1 MLRRVNAPALI
12 RPLVQDL
19 RFARLASGSRIA
31 WAVSGQG
38 PPVVKVAHWM
48 THVEYDRVSPVWR
61 PWLHGLGRNLRV
73 LRYDERGCGHSGPD
87 PTPPSLESALEEL
100 EVVMDAAGLARA
112 TLLGISGGAATAIA
126 YAARRPERVEK
137 LVLLGSYATGV
148 ARREPEHSPARM
160 LNEGILRMIESAWQH
175 PTRAVQRFMT
185 TLMLPDA
192 SPEQAAA
199 FDEQQ
204 LRSCGAEQA
213 AAYLRTR
220 MALDVADLLPRVA
233 CPTLVLHAEG
243 DFVVPVELGRA
254 LAAAIP
260 GAIFESLPTRNH
272 VPVAD
277 EPAFER
283 FLDRVAGFVGAPAV
297 PASLHLTARDR
308 ELLTL
313 VARGLDNLQIAA
325 QLGLAEKTVRNALS
339 RLYGVLA
346 VEGRPQAI
354 VRARDLGFS

>member
-1 MLRRVNAPALI
+1 MLRGVNAPARQ

-19 RFARLASGSRIA
+19 RFAQLPSGGRIA

-61 PWLHGLGRNLRV
+61 PWLQRLGRDLRV
-73 LRYDERGCGHSGPD
+73 LRYDERGCGHSSPD
-87 PTPPSLESALEEL
+87 PTPPSLEGALEEV
-100 EVVMDAAGLARA
+100 EVVMDAAGLPCA
-112 TLLGISGGAATAIA
+112 TLLGISSGAATAIA
-126 YAARRPERVEK
+126 YAARRPERVER
-137 LVLLGSYATGV
+137 LVLLGSYATGI
-148 ARREPEHSPARM
+148 ALRLPEQSPARM
-160 LNEGILRMIESAWQH
+160 LHEGMLRIIESAWQH
-175 PTRAVQRFMT
+175 PTHAVQRFIT
-185 TLMLPDA
+185 ALMLPGA

-213 AAYLRTR
+213 AAYLRAR
-220 MALDVADLLPRVA
+220 MALDVSQLLPRLA

-243 DFVVPVELGRA
+243 DCMVPMELGRD

-283 FLDRVAGFVGAPAV
+283 FCERVAGFVGAPA
-297 PASLHLTARDR
+297 AAAALHLTARDG
-308 ELLTL
+308 ELLAL

-339 RLYGVLA
+339 RLYSVLE

-354 VRARDLGFS
+354 VRARDLGFF